1 MKLTMERREVHQLVP
16 YEANSKQHNDEDV
29 GAIAASITRF
39 GFNDPIAITEEGVI
53 VEGHGRWLAAQRLQM
68 VDVPVLVI
76 SEASAED
83 LDLYRIAHNKIAL
96 SSTFD
101 FGALFQTL
109 QGLVGEGHD
118 IAFGDMG
125 FSDKIVDNLFVH
137 FGDPE
142 ERAEQGSTAAD
153 GAPLTY
159 DVVWDT
165 KEDKA
170 RFSAF
175 MAEQVRKGAAKSM
188 GGEVLMAAIAKAD
201 PALYAELARAFPGD
215 IPLDHMAGHTDEP
228 EIEEEE
234 QARVT
239 V

>member
-1 MKLTMERREVHQLVP
+1 MKLTLERRAVTELLP
-16 YEANSKQHNDEDV
+16 YEANSKVHTDEDV
-29 GAIAASITRF
+29 GAIGASIARF
-39 GFNDPIAITEEGVI
+39 GFNDPIAITPEGMI
-53 VEGHGRWLAAQRLQM
+53 VEGHGRWLAAQRAQIAE
-68 VDVPVLVI
+68 VPVLVI
-76 SEASAED
+76 EGASEAD

-101 FGALFQTL
+101 FGALFSTL
-109 QGLVGEGHD
+109 QSLVGEGND

-125 FSDKIVDNLFVH
+125 FSDRIVDNLFIH
-137 FGDPE
+137 FGSAE
-142 ERAEQGSTAAD
+142 ERSEEGSTAAD

-175 MAEQVRKGAAKSM
+175 MAEEVRKGAAKSM
-188 GGEVLMAAIAKAD
+188 GGEVLMAALAKAD
-201 PALYAELARAFPGD
+201 PELYAELVRAHPGE
-215 IPLDHMAGHTDEP
+215 IPLDHLAGHVGEVP
-228 EIEEEE
+228 EEE
-234 QARVT
+234 AAHVT